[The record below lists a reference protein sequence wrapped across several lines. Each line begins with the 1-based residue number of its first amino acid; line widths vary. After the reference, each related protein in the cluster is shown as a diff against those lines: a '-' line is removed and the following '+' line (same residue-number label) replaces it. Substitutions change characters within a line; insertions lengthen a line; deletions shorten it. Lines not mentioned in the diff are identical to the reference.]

1 MSAIMKKALIALVV
15 IAAIVIVVLAV
26 RGCGNESGAYK
37 VRAVFDNGAFVVPGE
52 DVRVAGANVGSVE
65 SIDVSMPGEA
75 VSSDPSTRIQPGKA
89 IVVMRIKDR
98 GFQDFRED
106 ASCIIRPQSL
116 IGEKFIDCSVTDPRA
131 PGTEPP
137 PELEVI
143 PDGEPGAGQRLLP
156 LENNGRSVDQ
166 DLISNMY
173 RLPYAQR
180 LRVILNELGAGLAT
194 RGPDLRE
201 TLERANPA
209 LRQVNKLMAIL
220 ASQNR
225 RLAQLARDGDHNLT
239 RLAAKRKNMTG
250 FFKSA
255 GYVAA
260 ATAERGDAQRENLR
274 NLPGTLRELRATFG
288 SLENFA
294 GNAQPVFAE
303 LQPHT
308 KDISE
313 VTTKLKPFAEA
324 AEVSLTALGRA
335 SRTAGPDLVASRPII
350 QKLGKQ
356 ARIGKQPAT
365 QLNFFLGSTRQ
376 NDGFRNLMKL
386 FYGTGSSLNGY
397 DQFGHYQR
405 TNVLVTACT
414 PYATSTD
421 SPGCPTQWAF
431 ERSGTSNAGLDRS
444 LPELD
449 DPAGPGAG
457 NQSGGISPDSDDV
470 EGDTG
475 TAPDDASA
483 DPVGPDIP
491 DDAGGTVTPM
501 PGRPGGGTE
510 PDEAPADPGT
520 RRGKNGTNHRRP
532 ENQRRVSDGLRSRM
546 SILEYLLGG

>member
-1 MSAIMKKALIALVV
+1 MKRALAALLV
-15 IAAIVIVVLAV
+15 IAAIVIVVLVV
-26 RGCGNESGAYK
+26 RGCGSDSGAYE

-52 DVRVAGANVGSVE
+52 DVRVAGANVGSVK
-65 SIDVSMPGEA
+65 SIDVSMPGEE
-75 VSSDPSTRIQPGKA
+75 VSSDPSTRVQPGKA
-89 IVVMRIKDR
+89 IIVMKIKDE
-98 GFQDFRED
+98 GFQDFRAD

-143 PDGEPGAGQRLLP
+143 PDGQPGAGQRLLP

-201 TLERANPA
+201 TIERANPA

-220 ASQNR
+220 ASQNK

-250 FFKSA
+250 FFRSA

-274 NLPGTLRELRATFG
+274 NLPATLRELRATFG

-324 AEVSLTALGRA
+324 TEVSLTALGRA

-350 QKLGKQ
+350 QKLGRQ
-356 ARIGKQPAT
+356 ARIGRQPAT

-386 FYGTGSSLNGY
+386 FYGTGSALNGY

-405 TNVLVTACT
+405 TNVLVTPCT
-414 PYATSTD
+414 PYQTAPVFIGCSSLWATQRAATSD
-421 SPGCPTQWAF
+421 AALRKALAELENPDLSEDAD
-431 ERSGTSNAGLDRS
+431 RSGGVSPDSTDPAGT
-444 LPELD
+444 D
-449 DPAGPGAG
+449 DPAGPGSA
-457 NQSGGISPDSDDV
+457 
-470 EGDTG
+470 
-475 TAPDDASA
+475 DDA
-483 DPVGPDIP
+483 VGPDDP
-491 DDAGGTVTPM
+491 ADTGGTVTPM
-501 PGRPGGGTE
+501 PGRAGDDTG
-510 PDEAPADPGT
+510 PDQIPADPGT
-520 RRGKNGTNHRRP
+520 LRGKNGKNRQGTD
-532 ENQRRVSDGLRSRM
+532 SLRSRM
-546 SILEYLLGG
+546 PILDYLLGG

>member
-1 MSAIMKKALIALVV
+1 MSSGLRKALVALVV
-15 IAAIVIVVLAV
+15 IAAVVIVVLVV
-26 RGCGNESGAYK
+26 RGCSSDSGAYK

-65 SIDVSMPGEA
+65 SIDVSMPGEN
-75 VSSDPSTRIQPGKA
+75 VSSDPATRVQPGKA
-89 IVVMRIKDR
+89 IIVMKIKDK

-116 IGEKFIDCSVTDPRA
+116 IGEKFIDCSVTDPRR
-131 PGTEPP
+131 PGAEPP

-143 PDGEPGAGQRLLP
+143 PDGQPGAGQRLLP

-180 LRVILNELGAGLAT
+180 LRVVLNELGAGLAT
-194 RGPDLRE
+194 RGPELRE
-201 TLERANPA
+201 TIERANPA
-209 LRQVNKLMAIL
+209 LRQVNKVLAIL
-220 ASQNR
+220 ASQNKR
-225 RLAQLARDGDHNLT
+225 MAQLARDGDNNLT
-239 RLAAKRKNMTG
+239 KLAAKRKNMVG

-274 NLPGTLRELRATFG
+274 NLPKTLRELRSTFG

-303 LQPHT
+303 LQPHV

-324 AEVSLTALGRA
+324 TETSLTALGRA

-350 QKLGKQ
+350 QKLGRQ

-365 QLNFFLGSTRQ
+365 ELNFFLSSTRQ
-376 NDGFRNLMKL
+376 NDGFKNLMRL
-386 FYGTGSSLNGY
+386 FYGTGSALNGY

-405 TNVLVTACT
+405 TNVLVSGCT
-414 PYATSTD
+414 RYAGSTS
-421 SPGCPTQWAF
+421 PQ
-431 ERSGTSNAGLDRS
+431 NAGCLSHWRMPDGTARAGIDLGLS
-444 LPELD
+444 PLD
-449 DPAGPGAG
+449 DPVAP
-457 NQSGGISPDSDDV
+457 SGTT
-470 EGDTG
+470 GDTG
-475 TAPDDASA
+475 PTGATGMTGDTGLTGATGATAEDSIQA
-483 DPVGPDIP
+483 DEAAADEI
-491 DDAGGTVTPM
+491 TPL
-501 PGRPGGGTE
+501 PGRATDSNDDGTE
-510 PDEAPADPGT
+510 RPAGL
-520 RRGKNGTNHRRP
+520 RGKRDGERGADDLRRNMP
-532 ENQRRVSDGLRSRM
+532 
-546 SILEYLLGG
+546 ILDYLLGG